1 MHRTLNS
8 MICAALRELT
18 IAFLSMLVPVVVSA
32 ETVDPDN
39 DGSQHAWTGNT
50 GFRSVS
56 AR

>member
-1 MHRTLNS
+1 MHRALLS
-8 MICAALRELT
+8 MICSALRELT

-32 ETVDPDN
+32 ETIDPDN

-50 GFRSVS
+50 GFRSAS